1 MRHRFF
7 LQLFRPGDQT
17 LGSADV
23 VEEFPWREGLKVCFS
38 QATCKFSTW
47 RLLSKDRSLA
57 APLDIFWGFACHEL
71 PEKEVDNTWTHSPHG
86 SLEALPRIW
95 RRRLWSIVH
104 EAMLFEHI
112 FEDKA
117 CEPAPRFLHTGSMRV
132 TTVLVEGESDRLA
145 VETLAVRLGHDLMA
159 ERVSVVPMGGATNI
173 VRFLDR
179 YGPNGTDHRI
189 LGLCDAGEAQGIARA
204 LTRAGLGSGSLSE
217 NGFHVC
223 QADLEDEL
231 IRCLGVDA
239 VLNVIAAQGEL
250 ASFRLLQRQPS
261 QRGKPASAQL
271 RRFFGGRS
279 GNKIRY
285 ASLLVDALPAGQAP
299 TPLARLVGS
308 FA

>member
-7 LQLFRPGDQT
+7 LQLFRPGNQT

-23 VEEFPWREGLKVCFS
+23 VEEFPRGEGLKVCFS
-38 QATCKFSTW
+38 QATCKLSTW
-47 RLLSKDRSLA
+47 RLLGQDCSLA
-57 APLDIFWGFACHEL
+57 APLDIFRWFACHEL
-71 PEKEVDNTWTHSPHG
+71 PEKEVDNAWTHRPHG
-86 SLEALPRIW
+86 SVEAF
-95 RRRLWSIVH
+95 RRLWSIIH

-117 CEPAPRFLHTGSMRV
+117 GEPASHVLHTGSMRE

-159 ERVSVVPMGGATNI
+159 EGVSVVPMGGATNI

-179 YGPNGTDHRI
+179 YGPSGTDHRI

-204 LTRAGLGSGSLSE
+204 LSRAGLNSGSLSE
-217 NGFHVC
+217 NGFEVC
-223 QADLEDEL
+223 HADLEDEL

-299 TPLARLVGS
+299 PPLARLVGS
-308 FA
+308 FPQ

>member
-1 MRHRFF
+1 M
-7 LQLFRPGDQT
+7 
-17 LGSADV
+17 
-23 VEEFPWREGLKVCFS
+23 K
-38 QATCKFSTW
+38 
-47 RLLSKDRSLA
+47 
-57 APLDIFWGFACHEL
+57 
-71 PEKEVDNTWTHSPHG
+71 
-86 SLEALPRIW
+86 
-95 RRRLWSIVH
+95 
-104 EAMLFEHI
+104 AMLFEHI

-117 CEPAPRFLHTGSMRV
+117 CGPAACVLHTGSMRV

-145 VETLAVRLGHDLMA
+145 VETLAVRLGHDLKA
-159 ERVSVVPMGGATNI
+159 ERVTVVPMGGATNI

-179 YGPNGTDHRI
+179 YGPKGTDHRL

-204 LTRAGLGSGSLSE
+204 LSRAGLGSGSLSGS
-217 NGFHVC
+217 GFHVC

-261 QRGKPASAQL
+261 QRGKPAPAQL

-299 TPLARLVGS
+299 PPLARLVES
-308 FA
+308 FPQ